1 MKNKPTNPN
10 QKIRNHTYTF
20 TVESYLCGEG
30 TDVYTTVTNL
40 NVGDVIDVE
49 GFLYWYN
56 GAQPHVTS
64 VTVK

>member
-1 MKNKPTNPN
+1 MSDGTN
-10 QKIRNHTYTF
+10 TYTF

>member
-1 MKNKPTNPN
+1 M
-10 QKIRNHTYTF
+10 RR
-20 TVESYLCGEG
+20 G

-40 NVGDVIDVE
+40 KVGDVIDVE